1 MLGVQLST
9 VRYRAQLWSVAQ
21 KVRPYDSGIG
31 TLAPHR
37 IVAVCVAL
45 VLGSVPTLAQQFGD
59 WRTGFGMG
67 VFEFS
72 VQNGPGNEFT
82 ISCNGRAHADGAEGE
97 ISISIRDKGP
107 SNPNGIKVVLDAEE
121 FDGPFT
127 TQCQSCSSHFR
138 ALVQK
143 LPRAKS
149 MLVQFSDGRSSSF
162 SLKGVAQALR
172 AGECPAAG
180 RVK

>member
-1 MLGVQLST
+1 MGD
-9 VRYRAQLWSVAQ
+9 YGSVAS
-21 KVRPYDSGIG
+21 KRSKSYLL
-31 TLAPHR
+31 LAPLFA
-37 IVAVCVAL
+37 VA
-45 VLGSVPTLAQQFGD
+45 SVPALAQQYGD

-82 ISCNGRAHADGAEGE
+82 ISCNGRAHADGPEGE

-121 FDGPFT
+121 FTGALT
-127 TQCQSCSSHFR
+127 TNCQSCASNFR

-162 SLKGVAQALR
+162 SLRGVGQALR

-180 RVK
+180 KMKR

>member
-1 MLGVQLST
+1 MLRS
-9 VRYRAQLWSVAQ
+9 
-21 KVRPYDSGIG
+21 
-31 TLAPHR
+31 
-37 IVAVCVAL
+37 IVCAAGL
-45 VLGSVPTLAQQFGD
+45 IVLGSVPALAQQFGD

-82 ISCNGRAHADGAEGE
+82 ISCNGRAHADGPEGE
-97 ISISIRDKGP
+97 ISISIRDKSP

-121 FDGPFT
+121 FTGALT
-127 TQCQSCSSHFR
+127 TNCQSCASNFR

-180 RVK
+180 KAKR